1 MSMVPPTYEDLA
13 KARAAEWAASQATA
27 AKAQADL
34 QATILKMPDVAH
46 APSPDLPWQHPDLA
60 CAFCAEITF
69 FVTRW
74 VTVNGVR
81 HRAELKCAACQS
93 IGTWD
98 WTDKRWLEDGVVL
111 DASLVAA
118 STPAPAP
125 VDVAPTTLPGP
136 LA

>member
-1 MSMVPPTYEDLA
+1 MSTPEPTYQELA
-13 KARAAEWAASQATA
+13 QARAVEWAATQKA
-27 AKAQADL
+27 AAQAQAQL
-34 QATILKMPDVAH
+34 QATILAMPDVAN

-98 WTDKRWLEDGVVL
+98 WTDKRWLEEGVVL

-125 VDVAPTTLPGP
+125 VVVPPPGPVTLP
-136 LA
+136 